1 MEHKKVWAVN
11 ITWSYGYDTNS
22 HFKLFDDAEKAKSYF
37 EQLITEE
44 VDYWN
49 DLGYPVTEEMFKDSG
64 CYRFN
69 EDTALFERAE
79 GFHEACLVIKRNKQ
93 SFEIYTTGDHEFA
106 IIEIS
111 EKEIN

>member
-1 MEHKKVWAVN
+1 MEHNKVWAVN
-11 ITWSYGYDTNS
+11 TIWSYGYDTNS
-22 HFKLFDDAEKAKSYF
+22 LFKLFDDEEKAKSYF

-44 VDYWN
+44 VDFWN
-49 DLGYPVTEEMFKDSG
+49 DLGYPVTEEMFKDNG
-64 CYRFN
+64 CYKFN

-79 GFHEACLVIKRNKQ
+79 GLHEVCLAIKRGKRY
-93 SFEIYTTGDHEFA
+93 FEIYTIGNHEFA